1 MTMCRVAEKEER
13 INEMRQ
19 NGWEGIGVVHIDTA
33 NAFGYIQCTEYS
45 KSPFNRHLSIKT
57 DTSLR
62 WTPLRDG
69 HLSKTDIS
77 LRQTSL

>member
-45 KSPFNRHLSIKT
+45 KSPFNRHLSKT
-57 DTSLR
+57 DTS
-62 WTPLRDG
+62 
-69 HLSKTDIS
+69 KTNIS
-77 LRQTSL
+77 LRQTPL